1 VNARS
6 FNIAHY
12 CDPQTDIM
20 INEASK
26 TEGADARHELEA
38 QIGEELQGD
47 AAGVFLVHES
57 LVTAVRSEVQGF
69 TPHPLN
75 FYVLTADLSSG
86 EG

>member
-6 FNIAHY
+6 FNIADY

-26 TEGADARHELEA
+26 TEDAGARHELEA

-47 AAGVFLVHES
+47 AASVFLVHES
-57 LVTAVRSEVQGF
+57 LVTAVRSGCRDSR
-69 TPHPLN
+69 HIH
-75 FYVLTADLSSG
+75 
-86 EG
+86 